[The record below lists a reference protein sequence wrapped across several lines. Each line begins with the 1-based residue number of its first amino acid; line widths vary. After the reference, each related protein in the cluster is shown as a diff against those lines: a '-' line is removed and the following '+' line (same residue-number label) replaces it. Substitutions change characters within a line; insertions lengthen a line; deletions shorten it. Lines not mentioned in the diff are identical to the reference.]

1 MTFHVG
7 QKVVCV
13 DDSLDKWGEYHVK
26 RGAIYTVSEVDWL
39 DIALVSPKRFGSG
52 LALKLVE
59 VKLARLDWLA
69 AARFRPL
76 TDQKKSVS
84 FTIGA
89 DPDSER
95 WDNRRKVVEPVNA
108 LINASNAVSDRFD
121 RRAVAVQGGVG
132 R

>member
-13 DDSLDKWGEYHVK
+13 DNQADPGRRWISNIQPEMGRV
-26 RGAIYTVSEVDWL
+26 YTVS
-39 DIALVSPKRFGSG
+39 RFSSERTYHDHG
-52 LALKLVE
+52 LLSLVE
-59 VKLARLDWLA
+59 LGTRCLYRAS
-69 AARFRPL
+69 RFRPL

-84 FTIGA
+84 FTMGA

-121 RRAVAVQGGVG
+121 RRAVQVQGGVG